1 MINAY
6 EAKRKTIINC
16 KCKDVMNEIEKSIEE
31 AIKAGFYDASIS
43 LDESDKKLINALREE
58 LTNLGYKVDY
68 YPAAPLPPG
77 CPADQWDF
85 HSHLRISWNLEK
97 GKGK

>member
-6 EAKRKTIINC
+6 EAKRKTLINC
-16 KCKDVMNEIEKSIEE
+16 KCKDIMNEIEQSIKES
-31 AIKAGFYDASIS
+31 IKVGFYDTSIS
-43 LDESDKKLINALREE
+43 LGDTPNKELIDILREE

-68 YPAAPLPPG
+68 EPAMPLPYN

-85 HSHLRISWNLEK
+85 CSYLKIDWSLEK
-97 GKGK
+97 GE